1 MDTRTAALPTNS
13 NNSGSS
19 GAVISVVES
28 TVPTHSSVV
37 GTGVPDDPGASL
49 QSHDVPSIT
58 SASDKS
64 DSHIGDDESK
74 SKFSKL
80 LRSLLKIQPVVS
92 NLEKEKIARLRKIL
106 ENGFI
111 YLVNKPSDS
120 SRSLLKFVKDVCKS
134 SKGKLFYSKSQDI
147 VLNICKLLSRL
158 DMKFSDLVNS
168 VSEMRSTEHYQSLLA
183 LQLLQVYFLLDL
195 LSSFDKINCSNDFEK
210 QVTKFAY
217 KAFDSFRFWA
227 DEDHCNVSKDRSLLT
242 WCLPSELPDID
253 ALMALHTIEVVTTE
267 GIDEDRIDLLA
278 LLSVVFNRQYSN
290 IQDVIV
296 YMTEQQSSGEEE
308 TAAPAEDKIKVPD
321 SSLVEQFA
329 SFLKPRRQ
337 ITPVDP
343 LSSGGRGFAGSRSL
357 FRSRS
362 LNSLG
367 MEPLSPAPDSRL
379 SFAPGGFDDIM
390 ISSSDMFGAFD
401 IPMPDPSAPEEV
413 LVPVRAA
420 QLGPALTP
428 GSAQKVA
435 ASPSSTNPLLAGSNR
450 SKINGH
456 RTNMDQHLTR
466 TVSTAPP
473 PIRPSAAAPGQQPVG
488 SQRSSSGSGVSSQ
501 ALGAGGGLRPPLVHP
516 VPPRPRGSKITD
528 YALPAAPAPLQQKLS
543 FEHLHTPTSDDK
555 RTAKRSR
562 SFVVEDTPISK
573 LRR

>member
-1 MDTRTAALPTNS
+1 VTLIVEPSVPVHNTAF
-13 NNSGSS
+13 
-19 GAVISVVES
+19 AV
-28 TVPTHSSVV
+28 TCTA
-37 GTGVPDDPGASL
+37 DDPGASL

-80 LRSLLKIQPVVS
+80 LRSMLKIQPGLS
-92 NLEKEKIARLRKIL
+92 ILEKEKVVRLGKIL

-111 YLVNKPSDS
+111 YLVNKPCVS
-120 SRSLLKFVKDVCKS
+120 SRSLLKFVKDICKS
-134 SKGKLFYSKSQDI
+134 SKGNLFYLNSQDI

-168 VSEMRSTEHYQSLLA
+168 VTEMRSPEHYQSLLA
-183 LQLLQVYFLLDL
+183 LQLVQVYFLLDL
-195 LSSFDKINCSNDFEK
+195 LSSYDKINGSNDFEK
-210 QVTKFAY
+210 QVTKYAY
-217 KAFDSFRFWA
+217 KAFDNFRFWA
-227 DEDHCNVSKDRSLLT
+227 DEDHCGVSKDRSLLT
-242 WCLPSELPDID
+242 WCLPSDLPDLD
-253 ALMALHTIEVVTTE
+253 ALMALHTVEVVTSE

-278 LLSVVFNRQYSN
+278 LLSVVFNRQYSH
-290 IQDVIV
+290 IKDVIV
-296 YMTEQQSSGEEE
+296 HLTEQQSGTEEGTPPPAGEKVK
-308 TAAPAEDKIKVPD
+308 APDT
-321 SSLVEQFA
+321 SLVEQFA

-337 ITPVDP
+337 LTPANP
-343 LSSGGRGFAGSRSL
+343 LPSGGLGASGSRSL

-379 SFAPGGFDDIM
+379 SFALGGFDDIM

-401 IPMPDPSAPEEV
+401 IPMPDPSVPKEV
-413 LVPVRAA
+413 
-420 QLGPALTP
+420 LGPARVAQVGPTLTP
-428 GSAQKVA
+428 GSAQKIS

-456 RTNMDQHLTR
+456 RTNMDQRLTR

-473 PIRPSAAAPGQQPVG
+473 PLRPSSAVSGQTIGP
-488 SQRSSSGSGVSSQ
+488 QRSSGGGVASQ
-501 ALGAGGGLRPPLVHP
+501 AVGASAIALRPPLMHP

-528 YALPAAPAPLQQKLS
+528 YAHPTTSSSSSLQHLSQEKLS
-543 FEHLHTPTSDDK
+543 VDLLHTPTSEDK